1 MSRVV
6 LLDTMYLGMITHPRR
21 NPEVKAWLSALV
33 AAGARV
39 VVPEIAD
46 YELRRELLLQ
56 GLTRSLKRLDELK
69 EQLDYEPLTT
79 SIMLKAA
86 EYWAQVR
93 AQGKATADDKG
104 LDGDMILAAQ
114 WVAITNDG
122 QDVVIATDNVK
133 HLGLVARARS
143 WREIT

>member
-1 MSRVV
+1 M
-6 LLDTMYLGMITHPRR
+6 LDTMYLSEITHPRA
-21 NPEVKAWLSALV
+21 NPEIKAWLSALV

-46 YELRRELLLQ
+46 YELRREFILQ
-56 GLTRSLKRLDELK
+56 KFTRSLQRLDELK
-69 EQLDYEPLTT
+69 ELLDYEPLTT
-79 SIMLKAA
+79 SIMLRAA

-114 WVAITNDG
+114 WAAIASNESDA
-122 QDVVIATDNVK
+122 VIATDNIK

-143 WREIT
+143 WREIA